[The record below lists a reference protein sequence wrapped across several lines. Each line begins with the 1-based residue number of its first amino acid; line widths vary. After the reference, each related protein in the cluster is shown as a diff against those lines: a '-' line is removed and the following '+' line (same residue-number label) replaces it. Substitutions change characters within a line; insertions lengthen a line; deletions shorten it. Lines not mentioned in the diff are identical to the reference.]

1 MDFLKS
7 LGIAASGLKAQSGRM
22 RIIAENIANAD
33 STAQT
38 AGGDPYRRKIPTFTS
53 RFDRELNASVI
64 EAGRVRRDPTPFRT
78 KHDPGNPAADARG
91 EVRLPNV
98 NGLIENM
105 DMREAQRSYE
115 ANLNMVTATRRM
127 IARTL
132 DILKA

>member
-1 MDFLKS
+1 MDFLKT

-33 STAQT
+33 SSAKT
-38 AGGDPYRRKIPTFTS
+38 AGGEPYRRKIPTLTN
-53 RFDRELNASVI
+53 RFDSELGATLV
-64 EAGRVRRDPTPFRT
+64 EAGRVRRDQTPFRT
-78 KHDPGNPAADARG
+78 KYDPGNPAANAKG
-91 EVRLPNV
+91 EVSMPNV

-127 IARTL
+127 ISKTL
-132 DILKA
+132 EILKA